1 MEKRWEIISSRSNC
15 CSPDAVQL
23 AEALDAAAALVQAV
37 LCPAAHTLAL
47 GGSFTVCGIEGGH
60 GGPWVLRK
68 GTAEGSLGAIWGGLV
83 CQKKMQL
90 MKNTKK
96 KNWFQRSM
104 CSIADA

>member
-60 GGPWVLRK
+60 GGPWVPRK
-68 GTAEGSLGAIWGGLV
+68 GTAEGSLGAIWGGTSLPE
-83 CQKKMQL
+83 
-90 MKNTKK
+90 KNAMNEKY
-96 KNWFQRSM
+96 
-104 CSIADA
+104 